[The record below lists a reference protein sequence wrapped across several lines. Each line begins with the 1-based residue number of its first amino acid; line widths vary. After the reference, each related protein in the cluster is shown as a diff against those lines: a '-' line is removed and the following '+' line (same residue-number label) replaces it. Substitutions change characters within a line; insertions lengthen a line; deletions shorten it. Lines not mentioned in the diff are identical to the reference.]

1 MGVLR
6 CALRCAPVQQRIAAF
21 DVLQGVEHGVG
32 LELVAVRQ
40 APLQLADPYRDA
52 GEFGGIFVQFDAQHV
67 VRAGH
72 QVGLTV
78 QAQFGGLQVAVVLHV
93 FEALEG
99 QEQEVAAAAGR
110 VEGAVV
116 FEFVEPGDEQRM
128 RYAVVLVAFF
138 GDFG

>member
-1 MGVLR
+1 M
-6 CALRCAPVQQRIAAF
+6 F
-21 DVLQGVEHGVG
+21 QGVEHGVG

-52 GEFGGIFVQFDAQHV
+52 GEFGGVFVQFDAQHV

-78 QAQFGGLQVAVVLHV
+78 QAQFGGLQVAVVLHI

-110 VEGAVV
+110 VEGTVV
-116 FEFVEPGDEQRM
+116 FEFVEPGDEQCM
-128 RYAVVLVAFF
+128 RCAVVLVAFF
-138 GDFG
+138 GDFGCKLF